1 MDTMQI
7 VIIVAT
13 VIYALLLIICI
24 IGYRVAFLKR
34 QVTDLRIK
42 MFINQREEA
51 MRNQMLIQQIQQH
64 NKSHAIDDLQHLFS
78 DKIKELQRLY
88 PSLTETDIQVVTL
101 IGLGVENA
109 DILQLTGMSKRT
121 YYKRRQLIAQRM
133 STTAAQLDELL
144 QNCFIQK

>member
-1 MDTMQI
+1 MDTI
-7 VIIVAT
+7 DVLFVFAI
-13 VIYALLLIICI
+13 VIYALLIILLI

-34 QVTDLRIK
+34 QLTDLRIK
-42 MFINQREEA
+42 MLINQREET
-51 MRNQMLIQQIQQH
+51 MRHQLLVQQIQQH
-64 NKSHAIDDLQHLFS
+64 NKLHAVDDLQHLFL

-88 PSLTETDIQVVTL
+88 PALTETDIQVLTL

-133 STTAAQLDELL
+133 NTTASLLDEFVR
-144 QNCFIQK
+144 NCFIPK

>member
-1 MDTMQI
+1 M
-7 VIIVAT
+7 
-13 VIYALLLIICI
+13 
-24 IGYRVAFLKR
+24 
-34 QVTDLRIK
+34 TDLRIK